1 MSEAERIIARFQ
13 LQPLPREGGW
23 FRRVAVSAERHSD
36 GRPVFSFIHFLMTP
50 RGFSAIH
57 RLKSEEAWEFIAG
70 APVEL
75 WIGGADGTA
84 ESFRLSAEIGGA
96 GRPTALVPAGAW
108 QGARTTGEWSLL
120 GCQVT
125 PAWEEAEFALGQQ
138 EELLRVFPAH
148 AAIIR
153 ALTR

>member
-1 MSEAERIIARFQ
+1 MK
-13 LQPLPREGGW
+13 PLSGLDGAFLHLETPATPMH
-23 FRRVAVSAERHSD
+23 VASLHLFD
-36 GRPVFSFIHFLMTP
+36 L
-50 RGFSAIH
+50 
-57 RLKSEEAWEFIAG
+57 
-70 APVEL
+70 
-75 WIGGADGTA
+75 
-84 ESFRLSAEIGGA
+84 
-96 GRPTALVPAGAW
+96 PAGAS

-153 ALTR
+153 TLTR